1 MRSFLFILVT
11 LFWALPANA
20 GDIVL
25 SDVVDHQFV
34 HSSIEILED
43 KEGVLSLEDVAS
55 GAASTGFQEA
65 GEEYFSLGFTQSVYW
80 YRFTLNNPYPQPRT
94 RILGL
99 DAAWLDNVELYVA
112 TPSGGYERIVMGD
125 QLPFDQRAIS
135 HHHFLNRLIIPP
147 GSHTYL
153 LRVNTSDPFM
163 TPITL
168 RSPADFDEREW
179 LLGVY
184 YGAFYGALLMMFLY
198 NGIIFLSIWDA
209 RYFFYCL
216 FLTSFFLMNFSYN
229 GFSYQYLWPDST
241 QWVNWS
247 YGLFIALFQITGLL
261 FAISFLNA
269 RKRMPRMYSSMMV
282 LLLFLITVLPL
293 SYHFDF
299 RMVYNMAPIYSVF
312 VYSPLVALAGVLALI
327 RGFRAARFFV
337 LASLATLVGAFFTAL
352 TVSGFL
358 PYSFMTFH
366 AVEIG
371 LLADMVLL
379 SLAMADRINLMRAER
394 EEALQRAMDKELLAK
409 ELLNQAKENLE
420 QTVAHRTEDLLA
432 AKEEAEQLARIDV
445 LTGVANRRAFQ
456 EIAQEEYI
464 RTQRHNRD
472 LAVIVFDLD
481 HFKRINDGFGHQAG
495 DLVINHAA
503 LLASDTVR
511 EVDTV
516 GRTGGEEFAI
526 LLPETDTRQA
536 AEIAERLRDQM
547 ERSLVIED
555 GKEISYTSSFGLAMV
570 EEGDD
575 STEQALKRADVALY
589 ASKRDGRNRVTIWT
603 AELAKAT
610 ASS

>member
-432 AKEEAEQLARIDV
+432 AKEEAEQLARIYV
-445 LTGVANRRAFQ
+445 VTGCANRRAFQ